1 MIKIDDKEY
10 KIVLFDTNAISNI
23 VKNYK
28 NSMKNFHRIVK
39 NEGLL
44 SIVTM
49 QNIIELR
56 KSKDTYEKF
65 LALFSLIPIH
75 VFSHYRTILN
85 NNNVDIKEFIIGFE
99 KKGYFYNIKEKIEK
113 ELFENPENITNINIE
128 NEEVKKLCKIWNEQK
143 KDKTIFKDYTKIKY
157 INNIEKNTAINALNN
172 TFGINSNKYEEYAGV
187 RLLCYTMFDR
197 IFKTNNV
204 IEENDI
210 RDALISLYVPYVD
223 IFYTEKHQ
231 FEVIKQAKTFIKE
244 LKNVEIHKV
253 SELYGLGGKSN
264 V

>member
-23 VKNYK
+23 VKNDG
-28 NSMKNFHRIVK
+28 NSMKAFIEILNNK
-39 NEGLL
+39 GLL
-44 SIVTM
+44 LIVTM

-65 LALFSLIPIH
+65 LTLFSLIPIH

-85 NNNVDIKEFIIGFE
+85 NNNLNIKEFIIGFE
-99 KKGYFYNIKEKIEK
+99 KNGYFYNIKEKIEK
-113 ELFENPENITNINIE
+113 ELFGNPENITNINIE
-128 NEEVKKLCKIWNEQK
+128 NEEIKKLCKTWNEQK
-143 KDKTIFKDYTKIKY
+143 NDKVTFKDYTKIEY
-157 INNIEKNTAINALNN
+157 INNIEENTVINALS
-172 TFGINSNKYEEYAGV
+172 TFGVNSDEYSKYTGV

-197 IFKTNNV
+197 IFKTNN
-204 IEENDI
+204 IIKENDI